1 MGLRGYVLKV
11 ILATL
16 CGLILVTSILGFQT
30 MRGQPT
36 FLTVTSPGEKVSPE
50 KFEYRVFA
58 GRVYA
63 PLIVGFLA
71 AALAYGLA
79 SRRFS

>member
-1 MGLRGYVLKV
+1 MGLRGYVSTV
-11 ILATL
+11 TLATL

-36 FLTVTSPGEKVSPE
+36 FFTVTYPGEKVLPE
-50 KFEYRVFA
+50 KFECRVFA

-63 PLIVGFLA
+63 PIIVGFLA